1 MPSARILVPLLG
13 GFLVMALSVFAG
25 GWVFERQQKASGWV
39 RHTLEAQTLIVDVS
53 LRMTDAETNL
63 RGYLL
68 VPDADFLVSYKEA
81 LGPIWEEVDGLARA
95 TSDNPVQ
102 REAIEELR
110 AAITEKMD
118 VLQQTVA
125 LAEKGPT
132 KDLEGLL
139 HSGRGRQA
147 MLTLR
152 SVLSRMEREERRLLS
167 QRTASLERSVTIGR
181 SVWLWSAVTV
191 IGMSV
196 FAIWE
201 ARRRIL
207 LLRESN
213 RRLADESIARQDA
226 QKQVHQLQ
234 KMEAVG
240 QLTGGIAHDFN
251 NMLAIVIGSLDLALR
266 RLNASEP
273 LQVAQMIRAATDAAR
288 RATALTAR
296 LLAFSRR
303 QPLEPKVVDAN
314 KLVAQT
320 SEILRRTLGE
330 TIQLETVLAGGLW
343 LAFADPTQIES
354 TLVNLSLNARD
365 AMSGTG
371 RLTLETANTEL
382 DDQYARAHDEVVAG
396 QCVMISVTDTGTGM
410 SAEVLERAFEP
421 FYTTK
426 SVGKGSGL
434 GLSQVFGFIKQ
445 SRGHVKIYS
454 EVGHGTS
461 VKIYFPRYVGRAP
474 EFKNRPGSI
483 ISAPIAT
490 GKESILVVED
500 EEQVRATSVAAL
512 RELGY
517 NTFEAANGNDA
528 LSLIEKQPAIDLLFT
543 DIVMPDM
550 SGRQLADAILA
561 ICPSIKV
568 LYTTGYTRNAI
579 VHNGIV
585 DIGVAFLSKPFSI
598 DALASKVREVLDAER
613 CS

>member
-1 MPSARILVPLLG
+1 
-13 GFLVMALSVFAG
+13 MALSVIAG

-39 RHTLEAQTLIVDVS
+39 RHTQEVQTLIVDVS

-68 VPDADFLVSYKEA
+68 VADADFLMSYKEA
-81 LGPIWEEVDGLARA
+81 VGPIWEEVDGLARA
-95 TSDNPVQ
+95 ASDNPVQ

-110 AAITEKMD
+110 AAIAEKID
-118 VLQQTVA
+118 VLQQTAA
-125 LAEKGPT
+125 LAEKGPSR
-132 KDLEGLL
+132 DLEGLL

-152 SVLSRMEREERRLLS
+152 SVLSRMEWEERRLLS

-213 RRLADESIARQDA
+213 RRLADESIARKDA

-266 RLNASEP
+266 RLNATEP
-273 LQVAQMIRAATDAAR
+273 PQVAQMIRAATDAAR
-288 RATALTAR
+288 RAAALTAR

-371 RLTLETANTEL
+371 RLTLETANTVL

-396 QCVMISVTDTGTGM
+396 QYVMISVTDTGTGM

-500 EEQVRATSVAAL
+500 EDQVRATSVAAL

-613 CS
+613 SS